1 MLEAELNK
9 NNHIEKK
16 KGVFPNWL
24 KTLFRHKTLLVG
36 SIFIFI
42 FFIFTLFPFLFF
54 SKDVTIQTDSA
65 LRLLAPSLQ
74 HPFGT
79 DHIGRDILSRV
90 IWGTRVSLGISVGS
104 MMLAAIVGGT
114 LGLISGYFG
123 GKLDNIMG
131 RLIDVLYSFP
141 SQILGIFIAGILG
154 PSVKNVIIAIAIVF
168 IPVFYRT
175 MRSSVVKEKER
186 EYVEAARS
194 LGMNDTYIMFV
205 HVLRNSIVPVT
216 VQFTVG
222 LAVAIQLEAALGFL
236 GLGVQPPA
244 ASWGS
249 ILNDG
254 IDYLLFAPWISILP
268 GLFMVLAVFSFNLI
282 GDGLRDLLDPHSE
295 K

>member
-1 MLEAELNK
+1 MSMPEVELNK
-9 NNHIEKK
+9 DVGKK
-16 KGVFPNWL
+16 ISIPNWVKQL
-24 KTLFRHKTLLVG
+24 KNHKTLVFG
-36 SIFIFI
+36 CIFLII
-42 FFIFTLFPFLFF
+42 FFILTLFPFLFF
-54 SKDVTIQTDSA
+54 NKDITIQTESA
-65 LRLLAPSLQ
+65 LRLKAPSLE

-79 DHIGRDILSRV
+79 DHLGRDILSRV
-90 IWGTRVSLGISVGS
+90 VWGTRVSLGISVGA
-104 MMLAAIVGGT
+104 MVFAMILGGS

-123 GKLDNIMG
+123 GIFDNILG
-131 RLIDVLYSFP
+131 RVIDVLYSFP

-154 PSVKNVIIAIAIVF
+154 PSVVNVMIAISIVF
-168 IPVFYRT
+168 LPVFFRT
-175 MRSSVVKEKER
+175 MRSSVVKEKEK

-194 LGMNDTYIMFV
+194 LGMNDWYIMFV

-254 IDYLLFAPWISILP
+254 IDYLLIAPWISILP

-282 GDGLRDLLDPHSE
+282 GDGLRDLLDPHSDR
-295 K
+295 

>member
-1 MLEAELNK
+1 MPEVELNK
-9 NNHIEKK
+9 NIGMKSTI
-16 KGVFPNWL
+16 PNWITVL
-24 KTLFRHKTLLVG
+24 LHHKILVFG
-36 SIFIFI
+36 SVIIFIL
-42 FFIFTLFPFLFF
+42 FIFTLFPYLFF
-54 SKDVTIQTDSA
+54 DKGLTIQTNND
-65 LRLLAPSLQ
+65 LRLLAPSSE

-90 IWGTRVSLGISVGS
+90 IWGTRVSLGISLGA
-104 MMLAAIVGGT
+104 MGIAMIVGGS

-123 GKLDNIMG
+123 GIFDIVFG
-131 RLIDVLYSFP
+131 RIIDVLYSFP
-141 SQILGIFIAGILG
+141 AQILGIFIAGILG
-154 PSVKNVIIAIAIVF
+154 PSVVNVIIAISVVF
-168 IPVFYRT
+168 VPVFYRT

-205 HVLRNSIVPVT
+205 HVLRNSMVPVT

-222 LAVAIQLEAALGFL
+222 VAVAIQLEAALGFL
-236 GLGVQPPA
+236 GVGIQPPDP
-244 ASWGS
+244 SWGS

-254 IDYLLFAPWISILP
+254 IDYLLLAPWISILP

-295 K
+295 N

>member
-1 MLEAELNK
+1 MPEVELNK
-9 NNHIEKK
+9 NIGMKSM
-16 KGVFPNWL
+16 VPNWIKIL
-24 KTLFRHKTLLVG
+24 LNHKILVFG
-36 SIFIFI
+36 SVIIFIL
-42 FFIFTLFPFLFF
+42 FIFTLFPYLFF
-54 SKDVTIQTDSA
+54 DKGLTIQTNND
-65 LRLLAPSLQ
+65 LRLLAPSSE

-90 IWGTRVSLGISVGS
+90 IWGTRVSLGISLGA
-104 MMLAAIVGGT
+104 MGIAMIVGGS

-123 GKLDNIMG
+123 GIFDIVFG
-131 RLIDVLYSFP
+131 RIIDVLYSFP
-141 SQILGIFIAGILG
+141 AQILGIFIAGILG
-154 PSVKNVIIAIAIVF
+154 PSVVNVIIAISVVF
-168 IPVFYRT
+168 VPVFYRT

-205 HVLRNSIVPVT
+205 HVLRNSMVPVT

-222 LAVAIQLEAALGFL
+222 VAVAIQLEAALGFL
-236 GLGVQPPA
+236 GVGIQPPD

-254 IDYLLFAPWISILP
+254 IDYLLLAPWISILP

-295 K
+295 N